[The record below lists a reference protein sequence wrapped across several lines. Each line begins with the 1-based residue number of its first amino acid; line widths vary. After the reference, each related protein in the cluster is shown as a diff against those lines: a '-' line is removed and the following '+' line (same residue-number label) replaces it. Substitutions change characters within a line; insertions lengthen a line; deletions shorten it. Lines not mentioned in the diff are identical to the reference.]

1 VGAGRPI
8 TVRATGFTPGED
20 VTVRVRGADGVLGHG
35 TAGPD
40 GVVVVPLLVPSEAS
54 GTTNLDVVGGT
65 SGVTAGLRLQV
76 AALQSAQPAGRAPL
90 SWPALLALLSL
101 VATGSALVAVLGR
114 RQISARRTRPL
125 GSG

>member
-8 TVRATGFTPGED
+8 TVRATGFTPGEP
-20 VTVRVRGADGVLGHG
+20 VTVRLRGAGVLGRA

-40 GVVVVPLLVPSEAS
+40 GAVAVQLFVPADAS
-54 GTTNLDVVGGT
+54 GTTNLDVVGAT
-65 SGVTAGLRLQV
+65 SGVTTGLQLQV
-76 AALQSAQPAGRAPL
+76 AADQSAEPRAAAPV

-101 VATGSALVAVLGR
+101 VASGGGLGAALGR
-114 RQISARRTRPL
+114 RRGELRRGRSI